1 MGCIAALLALISPR
15 LALFFIWLF
24 SDLLGDAYDEWWI
37 PLLGF
42 FLLPWTTLAYAVM
55 WVAGNNEVTGF
66 EWFIVVLAFLL
77 DISSWSQS
85 GRIGR
90 GDDLGSR
97 TPVGIPVHADP
108 VAGLAGRQPLDGRP
122 VGADDEQALAV
133 VARTPEHDLASA
145 GRVVGLVVA
154 ELRLGELVEA
164 LPVGIEREQREGRAV
179 EALER
184 DAIAVG

>member
-1 MGCIAALLALISPR
+1 VGCIAALLALISPR

-77 DISSWSQS
+77 DVSSWSQS

-90 GDDLGSR
+90 GNS
-97 TPVGIPVHADP
+97 
-108 VAGLAGRQPLDGRP
+108 
-122 VGADDEQALAV
+122 
-133 VARTPEHDLASA
+133 ARY
-145 GRVVGLVVA
+145 
-154 ELRLGELVEA
+154 
-164 LPVGIEREQREGRAV
+164 
-179 EALER
+179 
-184 DAIAVG
+184 